1 MEHHINIRNKKASF
15 EFELSDK
22 YIAGIK
28 LTGTEI
34 KAIRE
39 GKVSFIDAFCVF
51 VLKEL
56 WVRGLHISE
65 YSYGTYNNHVPKRE
79 RKLLLNRAEL
89 NKIERKIREKG
100 LTLVPTRLFI
110 NDRGFAKME
119 IAIAKGKKT
128 HDKREDIKKKDSKLE
143 MDRSMKK

>member
-128 HDKREDIKKKDSKLE
+128 HEKREDIKKKDSKLE